1 MTIVERAKAI
11 LLRPESEWRTIAE
24 EPSDPSDLFTFYVA
38 ILALVPAL
46 AWLIG
51 ASVVGIT
58 TADGTVRM
66 PLIPGLF
73 GAIFG
78 YVVSFMAVG
87 LMAFIIAGL
96 ARAFGGRG
104 DFTSALKL
112 AAYSYTPLWL
122 AGIFAL
128 LPGLRFLSVLGLYGL
143 YLLWT
148 GLPPLLQVT
157 RGRGWSVLVVAVC
170 AVALA
175 LIVGELQGTIF
186 LRRLG

>member
-1 MTIVERAKAI
+1 MTIVERIKGI
-11 LLRPESEWRTIAE
+11 LLRPESEWRVIAE
-24 EPSDPSDLFTFYVA
+24 EPGDPSDLFTFYVA

-73 GAIFG
+73 SAIFG
-78 YVVSFMAVG
+78 YVVSFVAVG
-87 LMAFIIAGL
+87 LMALVIEAL
-96 ARAFGGRG
+96 ARVFGGRS
-104 DFTSALKL
+104 DFANALKL

-122 AGIFAL
+122 AGIFNL
-128 LPGLRFLSVLGLYGL
+128 FPGLRFLSVLGLYGL

-148 GLPPLLQVT
+148 GLPPLMRVT
-157 RGRGWSVLVVAVC
+157 RARGWCVLAAAAC
-170 AVALA
+170 AVAIA
-175 LIVGELQGTIF
+175 LLVGELQGMIF
-186 LRRLG
+186 TRRMG

>member
-1 MTIVERAKAI
+1 MTLVERTKAI

-24 EPSDPSDLFTFYVA
+24 ERGDASDLFTFYVA

-51 ASVVGIT
+51 ASVVGVT
-58 TADGTVRM
+58 TNDGTVRV

-73 GAIFG
+73 SAIFG
-78 YVVSFMAVG
+78 YVVSFVAVG
-87 LMAFIIAGL
+87 AVALVIEGL
-96 ARAFGGRG
+96 ARALGGRR
-104 DFTSALKL
+104 DFASALKL

-148 GLPPLLQVT
+148 GLPPLMQVT
-157 RGRGWSVLVVAVC
+157 RGRGWCVLVVALC
-170 AVALA
+170 AIALA